1 MASSASLEEKFNAAV
16 KAIQRLPNDGKKLF
30 YFCLFVFFKMDNHL
44 RDISTIK

>member
-30 YFCLFVFFKMDNHL
+30 YSCFVFFKANNHL
-44 RDISTIK
+44 RNISTIK